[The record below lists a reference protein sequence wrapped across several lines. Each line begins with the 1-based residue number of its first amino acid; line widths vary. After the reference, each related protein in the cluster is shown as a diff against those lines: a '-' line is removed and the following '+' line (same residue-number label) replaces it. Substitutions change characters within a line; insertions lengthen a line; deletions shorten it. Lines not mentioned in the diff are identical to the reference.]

1 MKSFYT
7 STLGAVGRAGYL
19 ASAMIF
25 ATVHIHLRTKWEF
38 PQKHFTTLYVISQ
51 SQQPETLQHI
61 IPLITMFK
69 FGYILDDL
77 AKKYFNFLVYNNPKS
92 SCWKWCIRDIRRGL
106 VRGQGTPLQLVDNCK
121 IYEPIFHIVSYQE
134 NFRLQW
140 FRNIILLK
148 LWELKCLMY

>member
-7 STLGAVGRAGYL
+7 LTLGAVGRAGYL
-19 ASAMIF
+19 AWAMIF

-38 PQKHFTTLYVISQ
+38 PHKHFTTLYVISQ
-51 SQQPETLQHI
+51 SQQPETLQHRI
-61 IPLITMFK
+61 TLITIFK

-77 AKKYFNFLVYNNPKS
+77 AKKYFNLLVYNNPMS
-92 SCWKWCIRDIRRGL
+92 SCSKWCIGDIRRGL
-106 VRGQGTPLQLVDNCK
+106 ERGQGTPLQLVDNCM
-121 IYEPIFHIVSYQE
+121 IYEPICHIVLYQE

-148 LWELKCLMY
+148 LVRSHEN